1 MVFLA
6 SFAVLSVVCVALS
19 YAQRRG
25 SASTGGGKD
34 AGAPGGLGDALAG
47 PAAAAFQRFQAV
59 YLVVFLL
66 MMGMSMVVVLRLAT
80 VSTLSLSLSLSVLPL
95 RAARVPA

>member
-66 MMGMSMVVVLRLAT
+66 MMGMSMVAALGHGIYA
-80 VSTLSLSLSLSVLPL
+80 LSLSLSVLPL
-95 RAARVPA
+95 RPARVPA